1 MLVLRCLTC
10 QRSLFIT
17 VFWQWVLVR
26 WHYPATYV
34 CAFLPVYEHEDE
46 TSQLTTVN
54 YRNYSRTVSL
64 TWIITSTTSTQ
75 VTITYW
81 TGESGALLKS
91 WDIVERF
98 SNTIW
103 TQGCCWIWLH
113 CRQEHLVYNDG
124 ILLPLAELTQYRYGQ
139 GRTTLQRSVLLSLNR
154 HTLMFQRPLQTNS
167 ASDGNQS
174 PLGVST
180 GSLHWEYPLV
190 SSLSCPTELYPGGF
204 SGWYDSMINISYY
217 FYDNSTPK

>member
-1 MLVLRCLTC
+1 MICAMLVLRCLTC

-17 VFWQWVLVR
+17 MFWQWVLVR

-91 WDIVERF
+91 WYSWTI

-103 TQGCCWIWLH
+103 THVFCWNWIH

-124 ILLPLAELTQYRYGQ
+124 VLLPVAEHTLYRYRQ
-139 GRTTLQRSVLLSLNR
+139 SRPTLQRSMLL
-154 HTLMFQRPLQTNS
+154 
-167 ASDGNQS
+167 
-174 PLGVST
+174 
-180 GSLHWEYPLV
+180 
-190 SSLSCPTELYPGGF
+190 
-204 SGWYDSMINISYY
+204 
-217 FYDNSTPK
+217 